1 MVLRRILEIL
11 TYLANNHSAVA
22 SLLFF
27 FESSL
32 IPESS
37 SMKCSQTKKG
47 KGKEKVLEGDQSST
61 VGCFVKGDIPLILF
75 LKLLSQPIF
84 LRSIAHLEQVRS
96 QLKNNFRLWILN
108 FLSDVSVPGYFSQ

>member
-22 SLLFF
+22 GLLFF

-37 SMKCSQTKKG
+37 SMECSETKKG
-47 KGKEKVLEGDQSST
+47 KGKEKMLEGDQSNA

-75 LKLLSQPIF
+75 LKLLSQPLF
-84 LRSIAHLEQVRS
+84 LQSIAHLEQVWS
-96 QLKNNFRLWILN
+96 PLKNDFCLSILN
-108 FLSDVSVPGYFSQ
+108 FFFDVCALGYISP